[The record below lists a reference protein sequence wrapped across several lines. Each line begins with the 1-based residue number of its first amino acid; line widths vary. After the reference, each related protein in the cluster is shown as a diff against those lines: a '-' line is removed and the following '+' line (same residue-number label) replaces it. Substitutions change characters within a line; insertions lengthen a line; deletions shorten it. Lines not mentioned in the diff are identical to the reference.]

1 MRTMPV
7 TIAAVACLA
16 SLAVGVP
23 PRKPRPA
30 TAGAREAFTADVLPL
45 LRRKC
50 FGCHGDGTDL
60 EGKLDLR
67 TRAGMLKGGESGPA
81 LVPGKPEKSRLYQ
94 SVLRTGKLQ
103 MPPKERNKLT
113 KAETEV
119 LRKWIAGGAPWGVEN
134 VRAKPASG
142 GWDAK
147 NGVTVA
153 TSGGLS
159 EEWTNRKY
167 RPEDLW
173 AYRPIRR
180 ITVPRI
186 AGTPHPIDAFIR
198 RKLAEKGLK
207 PAPRADRRTL
217 IRRVT
222 LDLTGLPPSPAEID
236 AFLKDSSPGAYAK
249 LVRRLLAS
257 MHYGEQ
263 QARHWLDVVR
273 YADTSG
279 FSNDYERPNLW
290 RYRDYV
296 IRSFNADKPF
306 DRFIVEQ
313 LAGDEFDPDDPE
325 LLIAVGFLRMG
336 PWEHTGMSVAAV
348 TRQQYLD
355 DVTNAVG
362 VTFLAQGL
370 RCAQCHDHKFDPVPT
385 RDYYRIQSVIAP
397 VQFTDRD
404 VAYQPAENV
413 SSFRATKPRVQ
424 RLLNDAREFLT
435 SLRQKNRRAIAEFLK
450 QRGVNRLQ
458 DIPEAER
465 PQRHYGLT
473 KLDMS
478 LQKIYQKRVDYFQR
492 ELKRYEPLAF
502 SVYSGP
508 FRLVQSNRPRHPL
521 PGAKQRQG
529 AVEAVRILT
538 GGSLAAPG
546 DAVTPG
552 VLSAVSFSND
562 RESPTA
568 WNSIPNKTQGR
579 RLAFA
584 RWVASAN
591 NTLTARVIVNRI
603 WQQHFGTGIVD
614 TPNNFGKMGGNPS
627 HPRLLDWLA
636 TWFIEHGWSIKKLH
650 RLIVTS
656 KTYRQRSAKFISHDR
671 NHTQIPG
678 VSQTPGVSPRR
689 LLAFFPPRRM
699 AAEELRDAMLAVTGE
714 LNPEMGGPGVYPE
727 INWEVAKQP
736 RHIMGS
742 VAPAYQPSPTP
753 RERNRRTIYAFRYRT
768 LADPLLE
775 VFNKPNS
782 EVSCERRDETTVTP
796 QVFALFNGQFAH
808 DRALALAAGIVKHTK
823 NPDEQ
828 VRTAFR
834 RVYGRDPEKDE
845 LQLCTAHV
853 AKLTAHHRRHKPV
866 VVKPPT
872 SVRREMIEELTGE
885 QFTWTEPLDQMKRHQ
900 PDLKPWN
907 VDAETRGLAELCLVL
922 LNSNEFVYVR

>member
-1 MRTMPV
+1 MRTTLA
-7 TIAAVACLA
+7 TIAVVAWPAILVDGA
-16 SLAVGVP
+16 P
-23 PRKPRPA
+23 PPNSQPA
-30 TAGAREAFTADVLPL
+30 TDAARMAFAADVLPL

-50 FGCHGDGTDL
+50 FGCHGDGKDL

-81 LVPGKPEKSRLYQ
+81 LVPGRPAKSRLYQ

-113 KAETEV
+113 KSETET
-119 LRKWIAGGAPWGVEN
+119 LRKWIAAGAPWVVEN
-134 VRAKPASG
+134 ARAKPAGGKWDGKSG
-142 GWDAK
+142 VK
-147 NGVTVA
+147 VV

-159 EEWTNRKY
+159 AEWTNRKY

-180 ITVPRI
+180 VPLPKV
-186 AGTPHPIDAFIR
+186 AGAPHPIDAFVR
-198 RKLAEKGLK
+198 RTLAAKGLS

-217 IRRVT
+217 LRRVT
-222 LDLTGLPPSPAEID
+222 FDFTGLPPSPNEID
-236 AFLKDSSPGAYAK
+236 AFLKDSSPGAYRK
-249 LVRRLLAS
+249 LIDRLLAS
-257 MHYGEQ
+257 KHYGEQ

-279 FSNDYERPNLW
+279 FANDYERPNAW

-313 LAGDEFDPDDPE
+313 LAGDELDPDDPE

-336 PWEHTGMSVAAV
+336 PWEHSGMSVAAV

-355 DVTNAVG
+355 DVTNSVG
-362 VTFLAQGL
+362 VTFLGQPL
-370 RCAQCHDHKFDPVPT
+370 RCARCHDHKFDPVPT
-385 RDYYRIQSVIAP
+385 RDYYRIQSVFAP
-397 VQFTDRD
+397 VQFADRD
-404 VAYQPAENV
+404 VPYQPGENIRG
-413 SSFRATKPRVQ
+413 FRTMKPRSQQV
-424 RLLNDAREFLT
+424 LNDARDFLA
-435 SLRQKNRRAIAEFLK
+435 SLRRKHQRATAEFLK
-450 QRGVNRLQ
+450 KRGVKRLQ
-458 DIPEAER
+458 DVPEAER

-473 KLDMS
+473 RLDMS

-521 PGAKQRQG
+521 PPARQREG
-529 AVEAVRILT
+529 TVEPVRILA
-538 GGSLAAPG
+538 GGNLAAPV
-546 DAVTPG
+546 DRVTPG
-552 VLSAVSFSND
+552 VLSAVAFSND
-562 RESPTA
+562 RVSPTA

-584 RWVASAN
+584 RWVASSN

-603 WQQHFGTGIVD
+603 WQQHFGTGIVG
-614 TPNNFGKMGGNPS
+614 TPNNFGKMGGKPS
-627 HPRLLDWLA
+627 HPELLDWLA
-636 TWFIEHGWSIKKLH
+636 TWFIEHGSSIKKLH
-650 RLIVTS
+650 RLILTS
-656 KTYRQRSAKFISHDR
+656 ETYRQSGRHPDEKRLRTIDPK
-671 NHTQIPG
+671 N
-678 VSQTPGVSPRR
+678 R

-699 AAEELRDAMLAVTGE
+699 AAEEIRDAMLAITGK

-727 INWEVAKQP
+727 INWEVATQP

-742 VAPAYQPSPTP
+742 VAPAYQPSPSP

-768 LADPLLE
+768 LPDPLLQE
-775 VFNKPNS
+775 FNRPNS
-782 EVSCERRDETTVTP
+782 EVSCERRNETTVTP
-796 QVFALFNGQFAH
+796 QVFELFNGQFAH
-808 DRALALAAGIVKHTK
+808 DRALALAARIAKKTK
-823 NPDEQ
+823 DRSKR
-828 VRTAFR
+828 VRAAFQ
-834 RVYGRDPEKDE
+834 RVYGRNPNKDE
-845 LQLCTAHV
+845 LRLCTAHV
-853 AKLTAHHRRHKPV
+853 AKMTAHHRRHKPL

-872 SVRREMIEELTGE
+872 SVRRKMIEELTGE
-885 QFTWTEPLDQMKRHQ
+885 SFTWTEPLDQMTHYQ